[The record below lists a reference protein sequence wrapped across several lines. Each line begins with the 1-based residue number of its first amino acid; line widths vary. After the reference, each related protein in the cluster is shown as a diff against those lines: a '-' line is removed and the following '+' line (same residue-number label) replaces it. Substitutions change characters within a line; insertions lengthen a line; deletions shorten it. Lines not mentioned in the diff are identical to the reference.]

1 MFYYIAQQIA
11 EQTPAVQQAGSE
23 LTISLAQ
30 QVEEDGDEVVD
41 ATDNIVKDCIQEIC
55 CPCEAV
61 KELQAKYEIMQEK
74 LSQESTHFERLDL
87 QFEHIEKGITS
98 IQEDLKELKE
108 KPIKR
113 YDAILGQVINVM
125 LAILLT
131 YLATMAGLQ

>member
-1 MFYYIAQQIA
+1 MI
-11 EQTPAVQQAGSE
+11 
-23 LTISLAQ
+23 
-30 QVEEDGDEVVD
+30 DEVVHMND
-41 ATDNIVKDCIQEIC
+41 EKC

-61 KELQAKYEIMQEK
+61 KDLQAKYEIVQEK
-74 LSQESTHFERLDL
+74 LSLGSTHFERLDL
-87 QFEHIEKGITS
+87 QFEHIEKGIAS

-113 YDAILGQVINVM
+113 YDAILSQVINVV